1 MLLKIYYIVF
11 FITVVKSIIILR
23 KNTFFSQNYFFV
35 FLMVNFVID
44 FFSEI
49 NIITS
54 KAIQYNYLNVFNIV
68 FFIFFYFSQIKSKFL
83 LILISISGLICIYF
97 TNHFFYVDRYNLSLA
112 IIYCVAN
119 IFYVLYWINLK
130 LNNVS
135 EIKIIDEP
143 LFWISI
149 SLLVWSCF
157 FLFRIIPMYLL
168 DEEDKKFLSF
178 LKGILSLINILV
190 YTLFYIGITKFKHKK
205 DEISAI

>member
-11 FITVVKSIIILR
+11 LITVVKSIMILR
-23 KNTFFSQNYFFV
+23 KNAFFSQNLFFV
-35 FLMVNFVID
+35 FLVVNFLID

-49 NIITS
+49 NFITS

-68 FFIFFYFSQIKSKFL
+68 FFVFFYFKQIKSKFL
-83 LILISISGLICIYF
+83 LILILTSTLICIYF
-97 TNHFFYVDRYNLSLA
+97 TSHFFYFDKYNLSLA

-119 IFYVLYWINLK
+119 VFYVLYWINLK

-135 EIKIIDEP
+135 EIKIIDDP

-168 DEEDKKFLSF
+168 DEEDKRFLKFL
-178 LKGILSLINILV
+178 KNILLVINILV
-190 YTLFYIGITKFKHKK
+190 YTLIYIGLRKYKQKK
-205 DEISAI
+205 DEISTF